1 MQKNKLE
8 LLKKDILNSLTIMQR
23 DIEGIINAIE
33 GETTCPLN
41 IYGTIGMSSLYL
53 IKCEVEYEKI
63 KEMLLMMER
72 TDTNV

>member
-8 LLKKDILNSLTIMQR
+8 VVKKDIISSLTIMQK
-23 DIEGIINAIE
+23 DIERTLEELEDN
-33 GETTCPLN
+33 TTHSLN
-41 IYGTIGMSSLYL
+41 IYGTIGMNVLYL
-53 IKCEVEYEKI
+53 IKCEVEYDKI